1 MARDVGSWS
10 DTGPEPRIASVI
22 TPLSASTRQ
31 TYQVAV
37 FNQLRDLIQNLELP
51 PGARLVEA
59 DIAARFGVSKTPVRE
74 ALFKLEREG
83 LISLRAHSGATVEW
97 LHLDE
102 YEQQLFI
109 LDALEL
115 PALKIVLE
123 RMEPDHIEKCLEITA
138 KMDDALANRDEVTYI
153 EHGVRLHTQL
163 FAAARYPR
171 LTELIETVQ
180 QSLVRYT
187 RAFVHRF
194 PENWEV
200 EHQTLHARME
210 SLAAGDSQQA
220 AAAAAAG
227 HKAML
232 EFARGRVA
240 ERDERVIGYIAPWE
254 RPA

>member
-1 MARDVGSWS
+1 MAS
-10 DTGPEPRIASVI
+10 DLPGRTASVI
-22 TPLSASTRQ
+22 TPLSASARQ
-31 TYQVAV
+31 TYQLAV
-37 FNQLRDLIQNLELP
+37 FTSLRELIQTLELP

-83 LISLRAHSGATVEW
+83 LIALRAHSGATVAW
-97 LHLDE
+97 LSLDE

-123 RMEPDHIEKCLEITA
+123 RMGPDHMEKCLEITR
-138 KMDDALANRDEVTYI
+138 KMDEALERRDEVTYI

-163 FAAARYPR
+163 FSAARYPR
-171 LTELIETVQ
+171 LTELIESVQ

-187 RAFVHRF
+187 RAFVHQF

-200 EHQTLHARME
+200 EHQTLHARMD
-210 SLAAGDSQQA
+210 SLAAGDSQRA
-220 AAAAAAG
+220 ATAAAAG
-227 HKAML
+227 HKALL

-240 ERDERVIGYIAPWE
+240 DGDVRVIRYVAPEE
-254 RPA
+254 RPAG